1 MVSIYGLIALE
12 IIMHL
17 TPASVLTAQMFTWSA
32 AAAALRSSQISTKI
46 SDFATVELIYHR
58 EIRSAQA
65 TGSVSSVIFKIP
77 ITD

>member
-17 TPASVLTAQMFTWSA
+17 TPASVLTAQMFTWS